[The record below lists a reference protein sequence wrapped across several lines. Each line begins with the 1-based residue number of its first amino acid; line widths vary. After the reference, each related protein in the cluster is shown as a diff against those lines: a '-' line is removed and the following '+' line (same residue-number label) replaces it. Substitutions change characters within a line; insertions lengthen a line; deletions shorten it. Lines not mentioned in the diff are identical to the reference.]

1 MSRVRGVVFD
11 LDHTLFDRY
20 ATLTAIAPYF
30 CSYFDVSPGMTADR
44 FAPIWIEADK
54 NYVHLGWGAV
64 LDNLTAQGVFRTPPA
79 LEVYAAFLLGM
90 FRRISVPFD
99 CTRPLLEQLRGS
111 GYKTGLITNGSG
123 ETQRAKL
130 RNLGIEDCFDQV
142 VITGEFGVH
151 KPSPEP
157 FLAIARWIGAAPS
170 ELLYVGDN
178 PLNDVDASRKAGFIP
193 VWVRTTG
200 TWVYPDIAKPE
211 LQIDH
216 IRELPDLLCSIKN
229 P

>member
-1 MSRVRGVVFD
+1 MKIKGVVFD

-20 ATLTAIAPYF
+20 ATLTAIAPHF
-30 CSYFDVSPGMTADR
+30 CSYFDVADGMTPEV
-44 FAPIWIEADK
+44 FTPIWIEADK
-54 NYVHLGWGAV
+54 NCVHLGWSAV
-64 LDNLTAQGVFRTPPA
+64 IAYLAERGVFRTVPE
-79 LEVYAAFLLGM
+79 LNVYSAFLLGM

-99 CTRPLLEQLRGS
+99 CTRALLCDLRKA
-111 GYKTGLITNGSG
+111 GYRTGLITNGSG

-130 RNLGIEDCFDQV
+130 RNLGIEDCFDQI

-151 KPSPEP
+151 KPAPEP
-157 FLAIARWIGAAPS
+157 FLAAARWLGTQPS

-178 PLNDVDASRKAGFIP
+178 PLNDVQASREAGYVP

-200 TWVYPDIAKPE
+200 TWVFPEIEKPQ

-216 IRELPDLLCSIKN
+216 IRELPALLAKLG
-229 P
+229 

>member
-1 MSRVRGVVFD
+1 MKIKGVVFD

-30 CSYFDVSPGMTADR
+30 CSYFDISPGMTPETL
-44 FAPIWIEADK
+44 APIWIEADK
-54 NYVHLGWGAV
+54 NCVHLGWDAV
-64 LDNLTAQGVFRTPPA
+64 IAYLAEHGVFRTVPE
-79 LEVYAAFLLGM
+79 LKIYSAFLLGM

-99 CTRPLLEQLRGS
+99 CTQSLLADLRKA

-130 RNLGIEDCFDQV
+130 RNLGIEDSFDQI
-142 VITGEFGVH
+142 VISGEFGVH
-151 KPSPEP
+151 KPAPEP
-157 FLAIARWIGAAPS
+157 FLAIARWLGAEPS

-178 PLNDVDASRKAGFIP
+178 PLNDVKASRDAGFVP

-200 TWVYPDIAKPE
+200 TWVFPDIEKPE
-211 LQIDH
+211 LQIDCV
-216 IRELPDLLCSIKN
+216 RELPALLEKLR
-229 P
+229 